1 MLMCVCVHVSV
12 CVCVSVCVIF
22 YRLIVI
28 VLGHLG
34 TVYNQVLL
42 SFQHQPFSTP
52 PSSHGI
58 LAVSVKMTDGM
69 KEYTL
74 SS

>member
-1 MLMCVCVHVSV
+1 MPMCVCACL

-34 TVYNQVLL
+34 TVHNQVLL
-42 SFQHQPFSTP
+42 SFQHQLFSTP
-52 PSSHGI
+52 PSSRGI
-58 LAVSVKMTDGM
+58 LAVSAKMTDGM